1 MPKEENNH
9 PNIQTQ
15 DSSIAIGGISIG
27 GNVGN
32 FRIGHTFGCKADQVS
47 VLLTQ
52 IKTEF
57 QPNPFVGKDFYSL
70 GNPN

>member
-15 DSSIAIGGISIG
+15 DSSIAIGGIRIDG
-27 GNVGN
+27 TVGN
-32 FRIGHTFGCKADQVS
+32 FRIGHTIGYTVDQVS
-47 VLLTQ
+47 ALLTQ

-57 QPNPFVGKDFYSL
+57 QPKPFVGKVFYSL
-70 GNPN
+70 GIPN